1 MAGGSLGAGRS
12 STARWAAD
20 QVVAAASALVTGGS
34 SGIGR
39 AIVRRLRA
47 AGGRVAVLDLAAGD
61 GDADL
66 VRVCDVADEASV
78 VESVAAAVDHLG
90 GLDLAFLNAGVGGL
104 SPILE
109 MSTAE
114 WDRVHAV
121 NLRGAFVCLR
131 ECARAMSAAGAT
143 GSIVL
148 TGSVSG
154 FLADRGMAHY
164 NSAKAGV
171 VQLARVAAAELGPR
185 GIRVNV
191 VAPGTTDTPLFGR
204 TDAVSGYRDAV
215 GGRTPLGGVGDP
227 DLVAGAAVA
236 LAHMEWVTGQVLVAD
251 GGVSL
256 RSPIDIGEFM
266 QQ

>member
-1 MAGGSLGAGRS
+1 
-12 STARWAAD
+12 
-20 QVVAAASALVTGGS
+20 VAATALVTGGS

-39 AIVRRLRA
+39 AIVRCLRA
-47 AGGRVAVLDLAAGD
+47 AGDRVAVLDLAPDAGD
-61 GDADL
+61 GDVVHA
-66 VRVCDVADEASV
+66 CDVADETSV
-78 VESVAAAVDHLG
+78 VESVAAAVASLG
-90 GLDLAFLNAGVGGL
+90 TLDLVFLNAGVGGL
-104 SPILE
+104 SPVLE

-131 ECARAMSAAGAT
+131 ECARAMSATGAT

-191 VAPGTTDTPLFGR
+191 IAPGTTDTPLFGR
-204 TDAVSGYRDAV
+204 TDAVPGYRDAV
-215 GGRTPLGGVGDP
+215 AGRTPLGGVGDP
-227 DLVAGAAVA
+227 DVVASAAVA
-236 LAHMEWVTGQVLVAD
+236 LARMPWVTGQVLAAD

-266 QQ
+266 QP